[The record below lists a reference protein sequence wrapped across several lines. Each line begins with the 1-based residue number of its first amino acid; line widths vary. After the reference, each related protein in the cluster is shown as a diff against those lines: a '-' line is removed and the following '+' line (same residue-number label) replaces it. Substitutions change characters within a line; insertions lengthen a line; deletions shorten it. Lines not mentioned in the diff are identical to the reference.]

1 MLERSV
7 IVRIPEGIHA
17 RPAAQ
22 MAAICSELAFASI
35 ARRGEQ
41 PVDAKSILGILT
53 LGIKNGE
60 TLILRVDGL
69 DAENAMRRL
78 EVLVTEP

>member
-1 MLERSV
+1 MLERSF

-22 MAAICSELAFASI
+22 MAAICSELSSASI
-35 ARRGEQ
+35 ARKGEQ

-53 LGIKNGE
+53 LGIKSGE
-60 TLILRVDGL
+60 TLIFRIDGL